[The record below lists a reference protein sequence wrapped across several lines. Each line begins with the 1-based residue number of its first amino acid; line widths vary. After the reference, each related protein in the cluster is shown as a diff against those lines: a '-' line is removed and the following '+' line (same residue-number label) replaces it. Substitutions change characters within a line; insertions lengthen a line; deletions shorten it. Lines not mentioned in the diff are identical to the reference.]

1 MKREDKAARLIQR
14 IFRGR
19 LARHAMRTI
28 RRNRAARKIQGMWRG
43 RAGRQLYMAQLRQI
57 RGIRLQVRVVG
68 GLYYYIHFGEIFILE
83 YFVTSLQH
91 SLRYMEFIHPET

>member
-57 RGIRLQVRVVG
+57 RGIRLQVREGVSISDTHSSRVLCNVVR
-68 GLYYYIHFGEIFILE
+68 IL
-83 YFVTSLQH
+83 
-91 SLRYMEFIHPET
+91 

>member
-68 GLYYYIHFGEIFILE
+68 GLYYYINFGKMFSLE
-83 YFVTSLQH
+83 YYVTSLQY
-91 SLRYMEFIHPET
+91 SLQIYGIYSP